1 MAERWSV
8 IDADIHPV
16 LDDRRVLD
24 FLPEPWRTRYAGGNR
39 GPGVLGYW
47 NPNGVMRADAV
58 TAEGKRIESDPHRL
72 IEHFIEPFGIE
83 YGIMN
88 PEGSLRF
95 GLSPEPD
102 FGAAVCAAMNDV
114 LVNDWLP
121 VDPRLRTSL
130 IISPTDP
137 FKAAQEIHRLG
148 DHPGVAQV
156 IMPSGGQMSYGHRF
170 FHPIYEAAVAHNLPV
185 AIHPGTEGVGISG
198 VPTAAGYPSSYLEW
212 HTGLIASYMAHLIS
226 LISEGTFQRFP
237 TLRFVMME
245 AGALWLPPL
254 LWRFDKN
261 WMALRQTTPWLDRA
275 PSKIIADHILLT
287 TQPIE
292 EPEASAHFRAMLD
305 MFDVGKML
313 MFSSDFPHW
322 DGDTPDFAAR
332 AFPAAMRGRV
342 MSETARELY
351 RLPAKSATSPTQEFA
366 EARHD

>member
-1 MAERWSV
+1 
-8 IDADIHPV
+8 
-16 LDDRRVLD
+16 
-24 FLPEPWRTRYAGGNR
+24 
-39 GPGVLGYW
+39 
-47 NPNGVMRADAV
+47 MRADAV
-58 TAEGKRIESDPHRL
+58 TEDGKRIESDPHRL

-88 PEGSLRF
+88 PEGSLRY

-114 LVNDWLP
+114 LINDWLP
-121 VDPRLRTSL
+121 ADSRLRTSL
-130 IISPTDP
+130 IVSPTDP
-137 FKAAQEIHRLG
+137 LKAAQEIHRLG

-226 LISEGTFQRFP
+226 LVSEGTFQRFP

-261 WMALRQTTPWLDRA
+261 WMGLRQTTPWLDRA

-292 EPEASAHFRAMLD
+292 EPDASAHFRAMLD

-332 AFPAAMRGRV
+332 AFPAALRGRV
-342 MSETARELY
+342 MAETARELY
-351 RLPAKSATSPTQEFA
+351 RLPAKGAATATLDLA

>member
-1 MAERWSV
+1 
-8 IDADIHPV
+8 
-16 LDDRRVLD
+16 
-24 FLPEPWRTRYAGGNR
+24 
-39 GPGVLGYW
+39 
-47 NPNGVMRADAV
+47 
-58 TAEGKRIESDPHRL
+58 
-72 IEHFIEPFGIE
+72 
-83 YGIMN
+83 
-88 PEGSLRF
+88 
-95 GLSPEPD
+95 
-102 FGAAVCAAMNDV
+102 MNDV

-121 VDPRLRTSL
+121 ADPRLKTSL
-130 IISPTDP
+130 IVSPTDP

-148 DHPGVAQV
+148 DHPGVVQV

-170 FHPIYEAAVAHNLPV
+170 FHPIYEAAVAHDLPV

-226 LISEGTFQRFP
+226 LVSEGTFQRFP

-261 WMALRQTTPWLDRA
+261 WMGLRQTTPWLDRA

-292 EPEASAHFRAMLD
+292 EPDASAHFRSMLD

-332 AFPAAMRGRV
+332 AFPAALRPRV

-351 RLPAKSATSPTQEFA
+351 RLPAKTVTTPELA

>member
-47 NPNGVMRADAV
+47 NPNGVMRADTV
-58 TAEGKRIESDPHRL
+58 TEDGKRIEADPHRL

-114 LVNDWLP
+114 LINDWLP
-121 VDPRLRTSL
+121 ADPRLRTSL
-130 IISPTDP
+130 IVSPTDP
-137 FKAAQEIHRLG
+137 PKAAQEIHRLG
-148 DHPGVAQV
+148 NHPGVAQV

-170 FHPIYEAAVAHNLPV
+170 FHPIYEAAVAQNLPV

-198 VPTAAGYPSSYLEW
+198 VPTAAGYPASYLEW

-226 LISEGTFQRFP
+226 LVSEGTFQRFP

-261 WMALRQTTPWLDRA
+261 WMGLRQTTPWLDRA

-292 EPEASAHFRAMLD
+292 EPDASAHFRAMLD

-332 AFPAAMRGRV
+332 AFPAALRGRV

-351 RLPAKSATSPTQEFA
+351 RLPAKTAATPTQEFA